1 MAHNLDKR
9 PDECPDLSRRH
20 LLKAGAA
27 GLAAASAVLT
37 AQAAWSQPAGT
48 APATLMLPETSG
60 DAQTAAADSNYWHS
74 VRAMYDVPDDLIHL
88 EHGNWGMMAKSVHA
102 KYLEELV
109 KVNRHTSYYGRELF
123 AEEQAPVMQYVAEV
137 LNVSTDE
144 IAPVRNATE
153 ALTAL
158 IGGYHKLR
166 PGDGV
171 LYADLDYPSMQ
182 GAMRWLADRRGATLH
197 TVNLPEPA
205 SADNIISTYENAL
218 KSNRRIR
225 LLLITHISHR
235 TGLLLPVREIVA
247 MARQYDVDVI
257 LDSAH
262 AWGQVDFTLPD
273 TGADFVGLNL
283 HKWMGAPLGLGLIYI
298 KRARLG
304 DIDRHM
310 VRGGGNEADSI
321 YARTGIGTNNL
332 AAQLTIPAAL
342 NVHQAI
348 GPALK
353 QARLRRLRDLW
364 AERLRDHPRIEILT
378 PTDPS
383 LSAGITSFRIKG
395 QTSAAENIALAR
407 TLWDKHRI
415 FVVQRDGVASGACVR
430 VTPAVYTLESEVS
443 ALADAIELIA

>member
-1 MAHNLDKR
+1 MSQDLDKI
-9 PDECPDLSRRH
+9 PDRCRELSRRR
-20 LLKAGAA
+20 LLKAGAS
-27 GLAAASAVLT
+27 GLAAASTALIARGVWSQAAPDADAVL
-37 AQAAWSQPAGT
+37 QLPGT
-48 APATLMLPETSG
+48 SNDTG
-60 DAQTAAADSNYWHS
+60 TAAADNNYWRS
-74 VRAMYDVPDDLIHL
+74 VRALYDVPDDLIHL

-102 KYLEELV
+102 KYLEELA

-158 IGGYHKLR
+158 IGGYHKLK

-182 GAMRWLADRRGATLH
+182 GAMRWLVDRRGVTVH

-205 SADNIISTYENAL
+205 SVDNIISTYENAL
-218 KSNRRIR
+218 KANRHIR

-235 TGLLLPVREIVA
+235 TGLLLPVREIIA

-298 KRARLG
+298 KKSRLG

-310 VRGGGNEADSI
+310 VRGGGRDTDSI

-332 AAQLTIPAAL
+332 AAQLTVPAAL
-342 NVHQAI
+342 DVHRAI

-378 PTDPS
+378 PADPS
-383 LSAGITSFRIKG
+383 LYAGITSFRVKG
-395 QTSAAENIALAR
+395 KTNAADNVALAKK
-407 TLWDKHRI
+407 LWEQHRI
-415 FVVQRDGVASGACVR
+415 FVVQRDGVASGSCIR
-430 VTPAVYTLESEVS
+430 VTPAVFTLESEVN
-443 ALADAIELIA
+443 ALANAIELIA

>member
-1 MAHNLDKR
+1 MPQNLDQR
-9 PDECPDLSRRH
+9 PDGCPDLSRRR

-27 GLAAASAVLT
+27 GLAAAT
-37 AQAAWSQPAGT
+37 ALITRDAWSQTAGDSS
-48 APATLMLPETSG
+48 AALVLPETSN
-60 DAQTAAADSNYWHS
+60 DARTAAADNNYWHA
-74 VRAMYDVPDDLIHL
+74 VRGLYDVPDDLIHL
-88 EHGNWGMMAKSVHA
+88 EHGNWGMMAKNVHA
-102 KYLEELV
+102 RYLEELV

-123 AEEQAPVMQYVAEV
+123 AAEQAQVMQYVARV
-137 LNVSTDE
+137 LGVGADE

-158 IGGYHKLR
+158 IGGYNKLK
-166 PGDGV
+166 PGDGA

-182 GAMRWLADRRGATLH
+182 GAMRWLIERRGVTVH
-197 TVNLPEPA
+197 SVNLPEPA
-205 SADNIISTYENAL
+205 SVDSIISTYENAL
-218 KSNRRIR
+218 KTNPHIR

-235 TGLLLPVREIVA
+235 TGLLLPVREIIE

-262 AWGQVDFTLPD
+262 AWGQVDFSLPD

-298 KRARLG
+298 KRSRLG

-310 VRGGGNEADSI
+310 VRGGGSDSDNV
-321 YARTGIGTNNL
+321 YSRTGIGTNNL

-342 NVHQAI
+342 DVHGSI

-364 AERLRDHPRIEILT
+364 AERLREHPRIEILT
-378 PTDPS
+378 PADPS
-383 LSAGITSFRIKG
+383 LYAGITSFRIKG
-395 QTSAAENIALAR
+395 QTSSAENTDLAR
-407 TLWDKHRI
+407 KLWEQHRI
-415 FVVQRDGVASGACVR
+415 FVVQRDGVASGSCVR
-430 VTPAVYTLESEVS
+430 VTPAVYTLESEIN
-443 ALADAIELIA
+443 ALSNALELIA